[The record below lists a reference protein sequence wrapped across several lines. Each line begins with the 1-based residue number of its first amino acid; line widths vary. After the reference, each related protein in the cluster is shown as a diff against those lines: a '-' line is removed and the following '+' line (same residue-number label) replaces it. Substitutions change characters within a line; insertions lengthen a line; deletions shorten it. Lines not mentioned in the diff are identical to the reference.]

1 MIPNNVRPL
10 SAPAVLLLLGWVGS
24 APDADVSDPATVG
37 EWHHYAADRA
47 STKYSPLDQIN
58 PSNVD
63 RLREVWRWT
72 SVETEADTEYS
83 GGAYKSTAL
92 YIDGALY
99 VTTSLSQ
106 VAALD
111 PATGETRWVY
121 DPRSYDAGRPAN
133 AGFQQ
138 RGLEYWSGEID
149 GEPVERLIYAAHHRR
164 LISLDLMTGA
174 PDPAFGDGGMVNT
187 ALGLGREI
195 NERQYTHS
203 APPIVCADVIVLGSI
218 ISDGPRGPKMPPG
231 HVRGYDVRTGEM
243 RWIFRTIPQPGE
255 FGNETWLDGS
265 WEYSGNTNVWTMMS
279 CDDEL
284 GMVYLPV
291 STPTNDWYGGHRP
304 GDNLFAES
312 LVALDARTGERKWHF
327 QAVHHGLW
335 DYDFGSAPNLIDI
348 TVNGREIK
356 AVAQVSKQ
364 GITYVFDR
372 VTGEPVWPI
381 DELPVPQTTVPAEW
395 SSPTQPMPTRPPPFE
410 RLGLTEDD
418 LIDFTPELR
427 AEALEMVKDYVL
439 GPIFTPPLEVKEGG
453 KLGVLTLPSA
463 AGGANWRGAAVDP
476 EAGVLYVPS
485 MTPGAELRRAGG
497 RPRPL
502 RVPLRRRHLVHGR
515 TSGPASREA
524 AVQPDHRDRPEHRR
538 APVAG
543 RPRPRPEGP
552 PCDCAPRSARPG
564 QPLPRRALQRRS
576 GADQG
581 PDLHHPGR
589 LRHQPDD
596 LHGRCRVHPRLRQTR
611 RRQALGAPCGT
622 DAARHADD
630 LSARGPAVRG
640 VHCGPRGTKSGT
652 GGVGVGVSPMAAR
665 RYGALGTRASCP
677 HPARSGHWVRRPSGR
692 HQARCRQAASP
703 SRRLARLHRRCL
715 PAYCSQRP

>member
-1 MIPNNVRPL
+1 MICTSSRSAFDCRRFALL
-10 SAPAVLLLLGWVGS
+10 SLALLCVLAAVACS
-24 APDADVSDPATVG
+24 SDRAVDPGAGGASVG
-37 EWHHYAADRA
+37 EWRHYAADRA

-63 RLREVWRWT
+63 RLGEVWRWT
-72 SVETEADTEYS
+72 SVETEADTEHR
-83 GGAYKSTAL
+83 GGMYKSTPL
-92 YIDGALY
+92 YIDGTLY
-99 VTTSLSQ
+99 ITTSLSQ
-106 VAALD
+106 VAAIN
-111 PATGETRWVY
+111 PATGETLWVY
-121 DPRSYDAGRPAN
+121 DPKSYEVGRPAN
-133 AGFQQ
+133 AGFQH
-138 RGLEYWSGEID
+138 RGLEYWSGEGD

-164 LISLDLMTGA
+164 LISLAPATGE

-243 RWIFRTIPQPGE
+243 RWIFHTIPQPGE
-255 FGNETWLDGS
+255 LGNETWEGGS

-284 GMVYLPV
+284 GIVYLPV
-291 STPTNDWYGGHRP
+291 STPTNDWYGGHRR

-335 DYDFGSAPNLIDI
+335 DYDFASAPNLVDI
-348 TVNGREIK
+348 NVGGREIK

-372 VTGEPVWPI
+372 LTGEPVWPI
-381 DELPVPQTTVPAEW
+381 DDRPVPQTTVPGEW
-395 SSPTQPMPTRPPPFE
+395 SSPTQPFPTKPPPFE

-427 AEALEMVKDYVL
+427 AEALEIVKDYVM
-439 GPIFTPPLEVKEGG
+439 GPIYTPPLEVEEGG

-485 MTPGAELRRAGG
+485 MTQVLSYG
-497 RPRPL
+497 
-502 RVPLRRRHLVHGR
+502 VQ
-515 TSGPASREA
+515 A
-524 AVQPDHRDRPEHRR
+524 AD
-538 APVAG
+538 
-543 RPRPRPEGP
+543 
-552 PCDCAPRSARPG
+552 
-564 QPLPRRALQRRS
+564 
-576 GADQG
+576 
-581 PDLHHPGR
+581 
-589 LRHQPDD
+589 
-596 LHGRCRVHPRLRQTR
+596 
-611 RRQALGAPCGT
+611 
-622 DAARHADD
+622 
-630 LSARGPAVRG
+630 
-640 VHCGPRGTKSGT
+640 
-652 GGVGVGVSPMAAR
+652 
-665 RYGALGTRASCP
+665 
-677 HPARSGHWVRRPSGR
+677 PARSEFRYV
-692 HQARCRQAASP
+692 AAVSFMAGPQGLPLVKPPYSRITAIDLNTGEHLWQVAHGPGPKDHPAIAHLDLPDLGSP
-703 SRRLARLHRRCL
+703 SHGVLSNGGLVLTKDLIFIIQADYDTSRMTFMGDAGHIRAYDKRDGAKLWERRVEPTPHGTPMTYLHEGRQYVAFTVGRGEQNPALVALALE
-715 PAYCSQRP
+715 

>member
-1 MIPNNVRPL
+1 MILNNAALALFGCRVV
-10 SAPAVLLLLGWVGS
+10 AGAVLLLLPVAGCS
-24 APDADVSDPATVG
+24 RDPSVG
-37 EWHHYAADRA
+37 EAATGEWRHYAADIA

-72 SVETEADTEYS
+72 SVETEADTEHR
-83 GGAYKSTAL
+83 GGMYKSTPL
-92 YIDGALY
+92 YIDGTLY
-99 VTTSLSQ
+99 ITTSLSQ
-106 VAALD
+106 VAAID
-111 PATGETRWVY
+111 PATGETLWVY
-121 DPRSYDAGRPAN
+121 DPRSYDVGRPAN
-133 AGFQQ
+133 AGFQH
-138 RGLEYWSGEID
+138 RGLEYWSGERG

-164 LISLDLMTGA
+164 LISLAPATGE

-243 RWIFRTIPQPGE
+243 RWIFHTIPQPGE
-255 FGNETWLDGS
+255 LGNETWEGGS

-284 GMVYLPV
+284 GIVYLPV
-291 STPTNDWYGGHRP
+291 STPTNDWYGGHRR

-335 DYDFGSAPNLIDI
+335 DYDFASAPNLVDI
-348 TVNGREIK
+348 NVGGREIK

-372 VTGEPVWPI
+372 LTGEPVWPI
-381 DELPVPQTTVPAEW
+381 DDRPVPQTTVPGEW
-395 SSPTQPMPTRPPPFE
+395 SSPTQPFPTKPPPFE

-427 AEALEMVKDYVL
+427 AEALEIVKDYVM
-439 GPIFTPPLEVKEGG
+439 GPIYTPPLEVEEGG

-485 MTPGAELRRAGG
+485 MTQVLSYG
-497 RPRPL
+497 
-502 RVPLRRRHLVHGR
+502 VQ
-515 TSGPASREA
+515 A
-524 AVQPDHRDRPEHRR
+524 AD
-538 APVAG
+538 
-543 RPRPRPEGP
+543 
-552 PCDCAPRSARPG
+552 
-564 QPLPRRALQRRS
+564 
-576 GADQG
+576 
-581 PDLHHPGR
+581 
-589 LRHQPDD
+589 
-596 LHGRCRVHPRLRQTR
+596 
-611 RRQALGAPCGT
+611 
-622 DAARHADD
+622 
-630 LSARGPAVRG
+630 
-640 VHCGPRGTKSGT
+640 
-652 GGVGVGVSPMAAR
+652 
-665 RYGALGTRASCP
+665 
-677 HPARSGHWVRRPSGR
+677 PARSEFRYV
-692 HQARCRQAASP
+692 AAVSFMAGPQGLPLVKPPYSRITAIDLNTGEHLWQVAHGPGPKDHPAIAHLDLPDLGSP
-703 SRRLARLHRRCL
+703 SHGVLSNGGLVLTKDLIFIIQADYDTSRMTFMGDAGYIRAYDKRDGAKLWEHRVEPTPHGTPMTYLHEGRQYVAFTVGNGRQD
-715 PAYCSQRP
+715 PALVAFALE

>member
-1 MIPNNVRPL
+1 MIANNALALPGSRATAAAVFLLPL
-10 SAPAVLLLLGWVGS
+10 IAGCSR
-24 APDADVSDPATVG
+24 APDAGAGDQAAVG
-37 EWHHYAADRA
+37 EWRHYAADRA

-72 SVETEADTEYS
+72 SVETEADTEHR
-83 GGAYKSTAL
+83 GGMYKSTPL
-92 YIDGALY
+92 YIDGTLY
-99 VTTSLSQ
+99 ITTSLSQ
-106 VAALD
+106 VAAID
-111 PATGETRWVY
+111 PATGETLWVY
-121 DPRSYDAGRPAN
+121 DPKSYDAGRPAN
-133 AGFQQ
+133 AGFQH
-138 RGLEYWSGEID
+138 RGLEYWRGEVE
-149 GEPVERLIYAAHHRR
+149 GEPAERLIYAAHHRR
-164 LISLDLMTGA
+164 LISLDPATGE
-174 PDPAFGDGGMVNT
+174 PDPTFGDAGMVNT

-243 RWIFRTIPQPGE
+243 HWIFHTIPQPGE
-255 FGNETWLDGS
+255 LGNETWEDGS

-284 GMVYLPV
+284 GIVYLPV

-335 DYDFGSAPNLIDI
+335 DYDFASAPNLVDI
-348 TVNGREIK
+348 NVGGREIK

-381 DELPVPQTTVPAEW
+381 EERPVPQTTVPGEW
-395 SSPTQPMPTRPPPFE
+395 SSPTQPFPTKPPPFE

-427 AEALEMVKDYVL
+427 AEALEIVKDYVM
-439 GPIFTPPLEVKEGG
+439 GPIYTPPLEVEEGG

-485 MTPGAELRRAGG
+485 MTQVL
-497 RPRPL
+497 
-502 RVPLRRRHLVHGR
+502 
-515 TSGPASREA
+515 SY
-524 AVQPDHRDRPEHRR
+524 AVQP
-538 APVAG
+538 
-543 RPRPRPEGP
+543 
-552 PCDCAPRSARPG
+552 
-564 QPLPRRALQRRS
+564 
-576 GADQG
+576 AD
-581 PDLHHPGR
+581 
-589 LRHQPDD
+589 
-596 LHGRCRVHPRLRQTR
+596 
-611 RRQALGAPCGT
+611 
-622 DAARHADD
+622 
-630 LSARGPAVRG
+630 
-640 VHCGPRGTKSGT
+640 
-652 GGVGVGVSPMAAR
+652 
-665 RYGALGTRASCP
+665 
-677 HPARSGHWVRRPSGR
+677 PARSEFRYV
-692 HQARCRQAASP
+692 AAVSFMAGPQGLPLVKPPYSRITAIDLNTGEHLWQVAHGPGPKDHPAIAHLDLPDLGSP
-703 SRRLARLHRRCL
+703 SHGVLSNGGLVLTKDLIFIIQADYDTSRMTFMGDAGFIRAYARHDGAKLWEHRVEPTPHGTPMTYLHEGRQYVAFTVGRGEQSPALVALALE
-715 PAYCSQRP
+715 